1 MRENISVPKGG
12 GGGMTEV
19 KLRPTVLMSRGHFKL
34 SVQGAVCDD
43 MPRALLLVDLNQQYN
58 LQHNPLL

>member
-1 MRENISVPKGG
+1 
-12 GGGMTEV
+12 
-19 KLRPTVLMSRGHFKL
+19 MSRGHFKL

-58 LQHNPLL
+58 LQHNPLF